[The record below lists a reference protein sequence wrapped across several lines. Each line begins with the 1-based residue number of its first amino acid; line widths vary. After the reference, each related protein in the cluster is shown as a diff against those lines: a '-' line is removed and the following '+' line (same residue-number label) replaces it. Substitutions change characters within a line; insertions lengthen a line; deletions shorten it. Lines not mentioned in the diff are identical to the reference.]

1 MKAHFALP
9 IGPLAAAALI
19 LAPTLALASEGGEGS
34 ALSSILWH
42 LANLVVF
49 LALLIWIAG
58 PRLRAFLFQRRK
70 EIEGQLDEARRLRAQ
85 AEARDAEWRGKL
97 DGLQA
102 EAARITT
109 EARELGRLERQKILT
124 QAREQAE
131 RIRQDAERTASHEMA
146 RARTELRDEAV
157 RLAMKLAARMVRE
170 NVNEEDQKRLV
181 EEYLRS
187 VGRTT

>member
-1 MKAHFALP
+1 MKAHFTPSIGALTVMA
-9 IGPLAAAALI
+9 II
-19 LAPTLALASEGGEGS
+19 LAPTIALASEAGEAS
-34 ALSSILWH
+34 ALASALWH
-42 LANLVVF
+42 LANLVIF
-49 LALLIWIAG
+49 LALLIWLAG
-58 PRLRAFLFQRRK
+58 PRLRAYLFQRRK
-70 EIEGQLDEARRLRAQ
+70 EIEGQLNEARRLRAE

-102 EAARITT
+102 DAARITT
-109 EARELGRLERQKILT
+109 EARELGRLEREKILA

-131 RIRQDAERTASHEMA
+131 RIQQDAERTASHEMA
-146 RARTELRDEAV
+146 RARTELREEAV